1 MVYIGIRPSLR
12 STERGTSL
20 SVVVTGVCLFVKRIK
35 NNNGEKATSKKLN
48 EVVLKNT
55 AGSSHEVS
63 VFRESGGGVCA
74 SPVDMSSYLS

>member
-1 MVYIGIRPSLR
+1 M
-12 STERGTSL
+12 
-20 SVVVTGVCLFVKRIK
+20 FVKRIK